1 MNRFNAV
8 FMAAVVFVAGFML
21 VSTTSAQSEGGVTGK
36 VRSTKGDGI
45 PNASITARQKGVDIK
60 TVSSDRKGE
69 FVMTGLRSGRYNLVF
84 DAPGYSSGVLYNV
97 EVEKK
102 KIEKLGDR
110 LVLSPDQ
117 GTQVIIKGS
126 VFYREGTSITGA
138 EINLERVNADGSTKT
153 LDSTTTTI
161 QGEFTFRRPEGV
173 EKLRI
178 RASFKG
184 IEGSKDIAVDAAAI
198 YRLAITLDI
207 SRTEK

>member
-1 MNRFNAV
+1 
-8 FMAAVVFVAGFML
+8 MAAVVFVAGFML